1 MIQVDAEEKEGCKA
15 LPSFL
20 FNSGDLL
27 CPKWGVSPVDVLGER
42 QLREVFSPMDE
53 VLMSEAM
60 RFQDT
65 MSISFSKAG
74 GRGGGLSSTP
84 FRGAIMEAR
93 REVGFICLGDL
104 SLMDR
109 EDSPMVEDV
118 RNGRMG

>member
-1 MIQVDAEEKEGCKA
+1 MGPIQVDAEEKEGCKA

-27 CPKWGVSPVDVLGER
+27 CPKWGVPPVDVLGER

-60 RFQDT
+60 RFQYT

-74 GRGGGLSSTP
+74 RRAGGVRGSLLLLSV
-84 FRGAIMEAR
+84 E
-93 REVGFICLGDL
+93 L
-104 SLMDR
+104 SWRL
-109 EDSPMVEDV
+109 VV
-118 RNGRMG
+118 R